1 MRHVDFDF
9 LNRFVRGELA
19 AEGALRML
27 LGHIA
32 ESCPECR
39 VALDLL
45 VEEVSTV
52 AGQPVAER
60 PSTMPVCDLAGL
72 RAALPDPRYVGALDK
87 LEAEASD
94 WARRVRA
101 EKKRARADLRL
112 LRRLPPE
119 ERAGRI
125 RTARSRFR
133 SRAFAELLLAEVRR
147 LCRTE
152 PAEAANLAELVPLAL
167 LWLPGAEGQPWARAL
182 KLRAGAWRANAFR
195 VAGRIRQADL
205 LFASLG
211 EELARQPA
219 EDPAIDAEAASLEA
233 SLRYD
238 QARWS
243 DARELLRRADAH
255 YRLEG
260 DAREVAKVAIQRGLV
275 EQQEGEF
282 REAATCYRAVLAQ
295 VSPEEDAH
303 LFLCGVFNLALVL
316 CDERR
321 YRNAERLLGEHEA
334 VYRSQ
339 EDAWWRP
346 LERFLRGRIAAGLGR
361 ADEAEA
367 AFLAARDEYAQ
378 AGDGIEA
385 ALVSLDLALLYLEQ
399 GRTAELKQ
407 VARLMQ
413 DLFAAEGLGDRALA
427 ALALFQQAVAAETVT
442 VAAIRTWRR
451 QIERAGRAGSEDRV
465 A

>member
-1 MRHVDFDF
+1 MRHVDFEF

-39 VALDLL
+39 MALDLL
-45 VEEVSTV
+45 VEEVSC
-52 AGQPVAER
+52 AETSLPLR
-60 PSTMPVCDLAGL
+60 PAMMPVCDLAGL
-72 RAALPDPRYVGALDK
+72 RAALPDPRFVGALDK
-87 LEAEASD
+87 LEAEAAD

-119 ERAGRI
+119 ERAERI

-133 SRAFAELLLAEVRR
+133 SRAFAELLLAEARR
-147 LCRTE
+147 LCRNE
-152 PAEAANLAELVPLAL
+152 PAEAANLAELVPVAL
-167 LWLPGAEGQPWARAL
+167 LWLPGAEGQPWAREL
-182 KLRAGAWRANAFR
+182 EVRAAAWQANALR
-195 VAGRIRQADL
+195 VAGRIRRADT
-205 LFASLG
+205 LFAALRVDV
-211 EELARQPA
+211 ARQPLK
-219 EDPAIDAEAASLEA
+219 DPAIEAEAASLEA
-233 SLRYD
+233 SLRCD
-238 QARWS
+238 QGRLNEAR
-243 DARELLRRADAH
+243 DLLRRADTLF
-255 YRLEG
+255 RLEH
-260 DAREVAKVAIQRGLV
+260 DAKAVARVAIKRGVV
-275 EQQEGEF
+275 EQQEGDLPEAAACY
-282 REAATCYRAVLAQ
+282 REALAQ
-295 VSPEEDAH
+295 VGPAEDAY
-303 LFLCGVFNLALVL
+303 LFLSSVFNLVLVL
-316 CDERR
+316 SDEGR
-321 YRNAERLLGEHEA
+321 YGEAEQLLDTHQG
-334 VYRSQ
+334 VYRGL

-346 LERFLRGRIAAGLGR
+346 LERWRRGRIAAGLGR

-367 AFLAARDEYAQ
+367 AFLEARSEYAQ

-451 QIERAGRAGSEDRV
+451 QIERTGRVGSEDRV